1 MTESNSVGTPPAM
14 KAIYGL
20 YPSPDAAQRAV
31 NSLRA
36 SGVADE
42 DIAIMS
48 SEPIMHHE
56 FGQRDKKSHLR
67 SIAAC
72 AGMVGCIAGIALTSL
87 TQLDA
92 PLITGG
98 MPVVSVW
105 TNLIVIFE
113 LTMLSA
119 VVATVGT
126 LLITAG
132 FKRKVPEFYDP
143 EVSNGKI
150 LIGVANPPN
159 ERVTALEEAL
169 RVGGEL
175 KHLP

>member
-1 MTESNSVGTPPAM
+1 M

-20 YPSPDAAQRAV
+20 YPNPDAAQRAV

-48 SEPIMHHE
+48 SEPITHHE
-56 FGQRDKKSHLR
+56 FGQRDKKTRLP
-67 SIAAC
+67 SIAAV
-72 AGMVGCIAGIALTSL
+72 AGGIGCLGGIALTTL

-105 TNLIVIFE
+105 TNIIIIFE

-119 VVATVGT
+119 VLATVVT
-126 LLITAG
+126 LLVTAG
-132 FKRKVPEFYDP
+132 LSARVPRFYDP

-150 LIGVANPPN
+150 LIGVANPP
-159 ERVTALEEAL
+159 EDRVSALEEAL

>member
-1 MTESNSVGTPPAM
+1 M

-20 YPSPDAAQRAV
+20 YPNPDAAQRAV

-42 DIAIMS
+42 DIAVMS

-56 FGQRDKKSHLR
+56 FGQRDKKSNLPM
-67 SIAAC
+67 IATL
-72 AGMVGCIAGIALTSL
+72 AGAIGCVAGIALTSL

-92 PLITGG
+92 SLVTGG

-105 TNLIVIFE
+105 TNLVIIFE
-113 LTMLSA
+113 MTMLSA
-119 VVATVGT
+119 VLATVVT
-126 LLITAG
+126 LLVTAG
-132 FKRKVPEFYDP
+132 LSMRVPEFYDP

-150 LIGVANPPN
+150 LIGVANPPA
-159 ERVTALEEAL
+159 EHLSALEEAL

-175 KHLP
+175 KHLR

>member
-1 MTESNSVGTPPAM
+1 M

-36 SGVADE
+36 SGVSDE
-42 DIAIMS
+42 DIAVMS

-56 FGQRDKKSHLR
+56 FGQRDKKSHLS
-67 SIAAC
+67 SIAAV
-72 AGMVGCIAGIALTSL
+72 AGAIGCVTGIALTSL

-92 PLITGG
+92 SLITGG
-98 MPVVSVW
+98 MPIVSTW
-105 TNLIVIFE
+105 TNIIIIFE

-119 VVATVGT
+119 VLATVVA
-126 LLITAG
+126 LVVSAG
-132 FKRKVPEFYDP
+132 LSRRVPEFYDP

-150 LIGVANPPN
+150 LIGVAHPPKD
-159 ERVTALEEAL
+159 RIRALEEAL
-169 RVGGEL
+169 HVGGEL
-175 KHLP
+175 KHIQ

>member
-1 MTESNSVGTPPAM
+1 MGPGM

-20 YPSPDAAQRAV
+20 YPNPDAAQRAV

-48 SEPIMHHE
+48 SEPITHHE
-56 FGQRDKKSHLR
+56 FRDSATKKTRLP
-67 SIAAC
+67 SIAAV
-72 AGMVGCIAGIALTSL
+72 AGGIGCLGGIALTTLDTAS
-87 TQLDA
+87 TQ
-92 PLITGG
+92 PLNHWGACRSFRCG
-98 MPVVSVW
+98 
-105 TNLIVIFE
+105 TNIIIIFE

-119 VVATVGT
+119 VLATVVT
-126 LLITAG
+126 LLVTAG
-132 FKRKVPEFYDP
+132 LSARVPRFYDP

-150 LIGVANPPN
+150 LIGVANPP
-159 ERVTALEEAL
+159 EDRVSALEEAL